1 MEDVSIDRLFV
12 AGRGLIFYRMKKA
25 IYHAPTPEE
34 LYAFEKRAREER
46 ARYVTAMIVT
56 AAAALKSRFDR
67 AVSALTGKAVRHA

>member
-1 MEDVSIDRLFV
+1 MKDVRIDRLFM
-12 AGRGLIFYRMKKA
+12 AGRGLIFYCMKKA

-46 ARYVTAMIVT
+46 ARYVVAMLVT